1 MIPDLAWAFLTGLVG
16 SLHCLGM
23 CGPLIV
29 AYSLQLKPKGNADP
43 ASAGW
48 RPWRGGMRHHL
59 MFHMGRTA
67 VYGVLGAAAAGFVSL
82 GLGNAL
88 LMKARS
94 VAVLA
99 GGAMMVILG
108 LILLRAIPAGF
119 NRTDPSQANG
129 ALLNRFIGARL
140 AAPTPASGL
149 ALGMAAG
156 FLPCMLSWAMVIKAA
171 TTGSVAAGF
180 STMVSFGL
188 GTVPALFFTGF
199 SASLFS
205 LRARLAGERMAALS
219 LVVMGVI
226 LTWKGVSRLV

>member
-1 MIPDLAWAFLTGLVG
+1 MIPELAWAFLTGLVG

-23 CGPLIV
+23 CGPLVV
-29 AYSLQLKPKGNADP
+29 AYSLQLNPKGSADP
-43 ASAGW
+43 SPRASG
-48 RPWRGGMRHHL
+48 PWRGGMKHHL
-59 MFHMGRTA
+59 MFHLGRTA
-67 VYGVLGAAAAGFVSL
+67 VYGILGAAAAGFMSL

-108 LILLRAIPAGF
+108 LILLKAIPAHF
-119 NRTDPSQANG
+119 RYTDSSEPKG
-129 ALLNRFIGARL
+129 AFLNRFIGARL
-140 AAPTPASGL
+140 AASTPASGL
-149 ALGMAAG
+149 VLGMAAG

-188 GTVPALFFTGF
+188 GTAPALFFTGF
-199 SASLFS
+199 TASLFS
-205 LRARLAGERMAALS
+205 LRMRLAGERVAALS
-219 LVVMGVI
+219 LVLMGVI
-226 LTWKGVSRLV
+226 LSWKGVTRLV